1 MATLTESKE
10 LTPYLPQ
17 LVPRVREVL
26 VDPVPEARA
35 TAARAL
41 GSLVERLGED
51 TFSDL
56 VPALMATLSSDASGV
71 DQQGAAQG
79 LAEILSGLGID
90 RLEDLLP
97 TIISSTSSPRAY
109 VREGF
114 ISLLVFLP
122 ATFGD
127 RFQPYLSR
135 IIQPILS
142 GLADDSDYVREASM
156 RAGKM
161 IVANHS
167 VKAVD
172 LLLPEL
178 ERGLFDQSWRIR
190 QSSILLVGELLFR
203 ISGISGKVEVEEDED
218 DDIQPVAETSKKALV
233 DVLGRERRDR
243 VLAGIYIVR
252 QDAVGA
258 VRAQATHVWKA
269 LVQNTP
275 RTVREVLPTLSMFGF
290 LLSEAVARFLIVSK
304 VHILVRILASEG
316 DEQREVSRRTWVVGY
331 VSLTSR
337 VCVMTDGRPY
347 ARRAL
352 PKTWREHLFRDY
364 ASSRKEYAR
373 RCTHATRGMLRHHR
387 DFGRDDETAAR
398 GPVRT
403 LFCVPSLS
411 GP

>member
-51 TFSDL
+51 TFPDL
-56 VPALMATLSSDASGV
+56 VPALMTTLSSDASGV

-79 LAEILSGLGID
+79 LAEILSGLGTD

-97 TIISSTSSPRAY
+97 TVISSTSSPRAY

-178 ERGLFDQSWRIR
+178 ERGLFDQAWRIR

-218 DDIQPVAETSKKALV
+218 EDVQLAVAETSKKALV

-243 VLAGIYIVR
+243 ILASIYVVR

-258 VRAQATHVWKA
+258 VRAHATHVWKA

-275 RTVREVLPTLSMFGF
+275 RTVREVLPTLSTLGF
-290 LLSEAVARFLIVSK
+290 VILLIVSPNFSFLQSA
-304 VHILVRILASEG
+304 HSG
-316 DEQREVSRRTWVVGY
+316 PYSRERGRR
-331 VSLTSR
+331 
-337 VCVMTDGRPY
+337 
-347 ARRAL
+347 
-352 PKTWREHLFRDY
+352 
-364 ASSRKEYAR
+364 
-373 RCTHATRGMLRHHR
+373 
-387 DFGRDDETAAR
+387 AAR
-398 GPVRT
+398 GKQELIPGRV
-403 LFCVPSLS
+403 SQ
-411 GP
+411 